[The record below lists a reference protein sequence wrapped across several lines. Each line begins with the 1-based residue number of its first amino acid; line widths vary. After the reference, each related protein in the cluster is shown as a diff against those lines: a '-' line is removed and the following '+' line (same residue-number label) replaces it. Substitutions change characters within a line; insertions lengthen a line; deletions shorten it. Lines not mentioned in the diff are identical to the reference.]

1 VSRALRRHPPSKQPR
16 GARGKA
22 SARPL
27 PRSGARAAPRG
38 EGRSGL
44 AAVASWRPRFV
55 MDIINELRK
64 VVWPSRQDTVHL
76 TIVVVIVA
84 ILGGRR
90 ISKTN
95 LEVGLVAFQ
104 CFLVGF
110 QRSHLGL

>member
-1 VSRALRRHPPSKQPR
+1 MSRALRRHPPSKQPR
-16 GARGKA
+16 GARGKT

-84 ILGGRR
+84 IL
-90 ISKTN
+90 
-95 LEVGLVAFQ
+95 VGAVLGSIDI
-104 CFLVGF
+104 GF
-110 QRSHLGL
+110 GWLIDKLLLR

>member
-1 VSRALRRHPPSKQPR
+1 MSRSLRRHPPVKQPK
-16 GARGKA
+16 GARGRA

-27 PRSGARAAPRG
+27 PRTGPRAAPRG

-76 TIVVVIVA
+76 TVVVVIVA
-84 ILGGRR
+84 LMVGAVLGG
-90 ISKTN
+90 IDIGFGWLIDN
-95 LEVGLVAFQ
+95 LL
-104 CFLVGF
+104 L
-110 QRSHLGL
+110 R

>member
-1 VSRALRRHPPSKQPR
+1 MSRSLRRHPPVKQPK
-16 GARGKA
+16 GSRGKA

-27 PRSGARAAPRG
+27 PRASARAAPHG

-76 TIVVVIVA
+76 TFVVVIVA
-84 ILGGRR
+84 LMVGAVLGG
-90 ISKTN
+90 IDIGFGWLIDN
-95 LEVGLVAFQ
+95 LL
-104 CFLVGF
+104 L
-110 QRSHLGL
+110 R